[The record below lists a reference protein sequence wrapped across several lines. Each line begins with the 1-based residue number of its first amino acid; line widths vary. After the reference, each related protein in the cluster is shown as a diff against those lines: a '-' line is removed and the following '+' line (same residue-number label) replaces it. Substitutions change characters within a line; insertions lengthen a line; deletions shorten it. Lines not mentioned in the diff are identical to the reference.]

1 MASRLRQ
8 ILIGPES
15 IALVAAMGAGCMA
28 LWIGVPLGWL
38 WVGSQVEA
46 SSDLSTGLGVTMIGS
61 VASIIVVV
69 LLLVQL
75 NRRHLELQLRRKG
88 ADANPGRTSVLELM
102 LVITAAVAVVIFG
115 IWFLLFAGTSPA
127 PLNISY

>member
-1 MASRLRQ
+1 MARVRQ
-8 ILIGPES
+8 LLLGPEA
-15 IALVAAMGAGCMA
+15 IALVTLMGAGCMA
-28 LWIGVPLGWL
+28 LWIAVPLGWL

-61 VASIIVVV
+61 VLSIIALV
-69 LLLVQL
+69 LFLVQV

-88 ADANPGRTSVLELM
+88 ADRPRTSVLELM
-102 LVITAAVAVVIFG
+102 LVVTAAVAVVIFG